1 VASVFGI
8 DVSGWV
14 ESPNWS
20 TVSSQGVKFVFVKAS
35 EHTSSDPKFIQHWQ
49 GSKSVGMLRG
59 AYHFFHPE
67 TNNSAQQAAAFIQA
81 VGADR
86 GELPPVLD
94 LEQIYVN
101 GNPISLP
108 VGNAM
113 LALIK
118 AWLDPV
124 ESAFGRKPMIY
135 SSAYFL
141 TQHGVNAPW
150 LINYPLWVAQYPYA
164 PGTND
169 EYKNAAAIPVPAS
182 GMPQQPAGFQPWIIW
197 QYSAKGS
204 LAGFSP
210 SQLLDFNY
218 FNGSLSDLNAF
229 ASQAAPVVQPPA
241 PQPAPPQP
249 PAPPP
254 VQTYVVKAGDTL
266 YAIAVKY
273 GTTVAAICAANN
285 ISNPNLIQVG
295 QVLRIP

>member
-35 EHTSSDPKFIQHWQ
+35 ENTSSDSKFAQHRQ

-67 TNNSAQQAAAFIQA
+67 ANNSAQQAAAFIQA

-94 LEQIYVN
+94 LEQVYVN
-101 GNPISLP
+101 GNPITMP
-108 VGNAM
+108 TGDAI

-135 SSAYFL
+135 TSAYFL

-150 LINYPLWVAQYPYA
+150 LSNYPLWVAQYPYA

-169 EYKNAAAIPVPAS
+169 EYKDVSSMPIPAS

-197 QYSAKGS
+197 QYSSKGGLS
-204 LAGFSP
+204 GFPP

-218 FNGSLSDLNAF
+218 FNGSLSDLNTF
-229 ASQAAPVVQPPA
+229 ASQAAPVVQS
-241 PQPAPPQP
+241 APPQP
-249 PAPPP
+249 VAPPP
-254 VQTYVVKAGDTL
+254 VQTYVVRPGDTL

-273 GTTVAAICAANN
+273 GITVDAISAANN

-295 QVLRIP
+295 QVLKIP